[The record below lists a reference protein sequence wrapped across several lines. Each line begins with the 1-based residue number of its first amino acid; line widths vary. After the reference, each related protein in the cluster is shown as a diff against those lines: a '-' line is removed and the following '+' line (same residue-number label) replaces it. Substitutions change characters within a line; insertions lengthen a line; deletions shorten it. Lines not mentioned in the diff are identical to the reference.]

1 MAVGHAERLVP
12 MIAEVMADAG
22 VSFAGLSFIAV
33 TCGPGT
39 FTGVRTGVAAA
50 RGLALATGL
59 PLLAMTSLALIAH
72 GAAAEIENACAGGL
86 AVCMDAGKG
95 QIFAQLF
102 QCSPRRPTLSSVDT
116 APICGP
122 MLTTIGEF
130 AALLAAGRGV
140 GPTTVVGSAA
150 VVVAMKATESGVDVL
165 AADRPGLPS
174 ARHLH
179 GADLKPFSPA
189 RPLYLRLP
197 DAVPPVDLSLP
208 RASP

>member
-1 MAVGHAERLVP
+1 MLERFVLTGLGRLDSVRAHVPVAELRIGRVLTVLLVVP
-12 MIAEVMADAG
+12 IAIV
-22 VSFAGLSFIAV
+22 
-33 TCGPGT
+33 
-39 FTGVRTGVAAA
+39 
-50 RGLALATGL
+50 ALATGL

-72 GAAAEIENACAGGL
+72 GAAAENACAGGL